1 MIRTATK
8 HFWFY
13 VLLLTVQVSAQETL
27 QSEHFPVPEAIRNN
41 VEFWKKIYTVYPTT
55 SMVIHDMED
64 MSVIYE
70 AVDFSKGSD
79 ANFTYRQ
86 QVQKANQVKDEYAGL
101 MRDWAR
107 GNMDTTSSHPR
118 VRRLLEIYGR
128 TPDPARLLRAAENLR
143 SQLGIQDRFRQGL
156 QRSGLYRDAITLIF
170 AQEGLPL
177 ELIVMPHVE
186 SSFNYKAYSKVGAAG
201 MWQFMRSTGRL
212 FMTINYDVDERLD
225 PIRSTE
231 AAAKLLKLNYSELGS
246 WPLAITAYNHGLS
259 SMKRA
264 RSLYGHDFD
273 KMYREYRHRAFGFAS
288 KNFYAQFLAALEV
301 TNNHIKYFG
310 PLEFHQPEAFVEIPL
325 EHYVTVNRILETFDL
340 SLDYFSELNPGL
352 RPPVMQSQ
360 RRIPKGYT
368 LRLPKSTGVDQ
379 YTLAARLGQ
388 GSQFAKQ
395 VDSDWYRVERGDNL
409 AAIATRHGTTVK
421 ALADY
426 NNLRS
431 THRIDVG
438 MVLKIPPSASKM
450 VASATPATPKPS
462 ALAASDAGV
471 TTPTI
476 TPETIKPEPSR
487 PMPSEE
493 EIIAAMEIESEPS
506 AEPELEAEPVVAV
519 ASAPEIPR
527 EEREAVVT
535 YEATPE
541 PAKAEPVVVSKAT
554 PTENKVATPVRT
566 PSTRKTTDAEW
577 IIVQPEE
584 TLGHYATW
592 LEVSTRRLRELN
604 GLRQNREIHV
614 GQRIRVPY
622 DRVSLE
628 AFEKLRNEF
637 QRSIQEDFFATY
649 QVDTLQTYRI
659 KRGQNIWQI
668 CNTVF
673 EVPIWLVAKYNPER
687 DLTKLKPGDELSIP
701 IVVAINPAAAPSVQ
715 Q

>member
-1 MIRTATK
+1 MIRTVTK
-8 HFWFY
+8 RFLLSTL
-13 VLLLTVQVSAQETL
+13 VLAAHVSAQETL
-27 QSEHFPVPEAIRNN
+27 HPEHFPVPEAIRSN

-79 ANFTYRQ
+79 VFLTYRQ
-86 QVQKANQVKDEYAGL
+86 QVQKANQVKDEYAAL
-101 MRDWAR
+101 MRSWAR
-107 GNMDTTSSHPR
+107 GTLDTTSSNPR
-118 VRRLLEIYGR
+118 VKRLLEIYGR
-128 TPDPARLLRAAENLR
+128 NPDPARLLRATENMR

-177 ELIVMPHVE
+177 ELIILPHVE

-301 TNNHIKYFG
+301 AGNHIKYFG
-310 PLEFHQPEAFVEIPL
+310 PLEFHQPEEFVEISL

-340 SLDYFSELNPGL
+340 SLEYFSELNPGL

-388 GSQFAKQ
+388 GSQYAKQ

-409 AAIATRHGTTVK
+409 AAIAARHGTTVK

-426 NNLRS
+426 NSLRS

-438 MVLKIPPSASKM
+438 MVLKIPPSSAKL
-450 VASATPATPKPS
+450 VASAAPATKPRTIT
-462 ALAASDAGV
+462 ATDAG
-471 TTPTI
+471 TTAPLI
-476 TPETIKPEPSR
+476 TPETIKPEPIR

-493 EIIAAMEIESEPS
+493 EIIAAMEVESEPS
-506 AEPELEAEPVVAV
+506 AEPELETEPVVAV
-519 ASAPEIPR
+519 LNEPEIPR

-535 YEATPE
+535 YEPKPE
-541 PAKAEPVVVSKAT
+541 PEKAAPPVVTKVVERT
-554 PTENKVATPVRT
+554 PATPVRA
-566 PSTRKTTDAEW
+566 PQKTSDAEW
-577 IIVQPEE
+577 IVVQPEE

-614 GQRIRVPY
+614 GQRIRVPF
-622 DRVSLE
+622 DRVSVTT
-628 AFEKLRNEF
+628 FEKLRNEF

-673 EVPIWLVAKYNPER
+673 EVPIWLVAKYNPDR

-701 IVVAINPAAAPSVQ
+701 VVVAINPSAAPSVQ

>member
-1 MIRTATK
+1 MIKTIGKALVLCAGLWAT
-8 HFWFY
+8 
-13 VLLLTVQVSAQETL
+13 LASAQGTEP
-27 QSEHFPVPEAIRNN
+27 FPVPEAIRGN

-55 SMVIHDMED
+55 SMVIHDMEE

-70 AVDFSKGSD
+70 AVDFSKGDDVNLS
-79 ANFTYRQ
+79 YRQ
-86 QVQKANQVKDEYAGL
+86 QVQKANQVKDDYAAL
-101 MRDWAR
+101 MRSWAR
-107 GNMDTTSSHPR
+107 GELDTSAANPR
-118 VRRLLEIYGR
+118 VKRLLEIYGSN
-128 TPDPARLLRAAENLR
+128 PDPARLTRAAENMR
-143 SQLGIQDRFRQGL
+143 SQSGIQDRFRQGL
-156 QRSGLYRDAITLIF
+156 QRSGLYRDAISLIF

-177 ELIVMPHVE
+177 ELIMLPHVE

-212 FMTINYDVDERLD
+212 FMTISYDVDERLD

-301 TNNHIKYFG
+301 ANNHIKYFG
-310 PLEFHQPEAFVEIPL
+310 PLEFHQPEAFVEMPL

-340 SLDYFSELNPGL
+340 SLEYFSDLNPGL

-360 RRIPKGYT
+360 RRIPRGYT
-368 LRLPKSTGVDQ
+368 LRLPRSAGVDQ

-409 AAIATRHGTTVK
+409 AAIAARHNTTAR
-421 ALADY
+421 ALAEY
-426 NNLRS
+426 NNLRN
-431 THRIDVG
+431 THRIDAG
-438 MVLKIPPSASKM
+438 MILKIPPSATKM
-450 VASATPATPKPS
+450 IASATPATPKPGPVTS
-462 ALAASDAGV
+462 SDIGV
-471 TTPTI
+471 TSPII
-476 TPETIKPEPSR
+476 TPETIKPEPTR
-487 PMPSEE
+487 AMPSEE
-493 EIIAAMEIESEPS
+493 EIIAAMEVESEPNP
-506 AEPELEAEPVVAV
+506 EPELEPEPVVAV
-519 ASAPEIPR
+519 VAEPEIPR

-535 YEATPE
+535 YDLDNE
-541 PAKAEPVVVSKAT
+541 PP
-554 PTENKVATPVRT
+554 KVAPPVATKVTGATGDAARA
-566 PSTRKTTDAEW
+566 PRKASSGEW
-577 IIVQPEE
+577 ILVQPEE

-604 GLRQNREIHV
+604 GLRSRQEIHI
-614 GQRIRVPY
+614 GQRIRVSY
-622 DRVSLE
+622 DRVSVE
-628 AFEKLRNEF
+628 AFERQRNEF

-649 QVDTLQTYRI
+649 QVDTLQAYRI
-659 KRGQNIWQI
+659 KRGQNIWRI
-668 CNTVF
+668 CNNVF
-673 EVPIWLVAKYNPER
+673 EVPIWLVAKYNPDR
-687 DLTKLKPGDELSIP
+687 DLTKLKPGDELAIP
-701 IVVAINPAAAPSVQ
+701 MVVAINPAATPSMQ

>member
-1 MIRTATK
+1 MIKVVTRS
-8 HFWFY
+8 F
-13 VLLLTVQVSAQETL
+13 VLCALLWAAQALAQESL
-27 QSEHFPVPEAIRNN
+27 QQQLFPVPEAIRSN

-55 SMVIHDMED
+55 SMVLHDMED

-70 AVDFSKGSD
+70 AVDFSKGND
-79 ANFTYRQ
+79 VNLTYRQ
-86 QVQKANQVKDEYAGL
+86 QVQKANQIKDEYAAL
-101 MRDWAR
+101 LRSWAR
-107 GNMDTTSSHPR
+107 GTLDTTSSNSR
-118 VRRLLEIYGR
+118 VKRLLEIYGSA
-128 TPDPARLLRAAENLR
+128 PDPARLLRAAESMR

-156 QRSGLYRDAITLIF
+156 QRSGLYRDAISLIF

-177 ELIVMPHVE
+177 ELIILPHVE

-288 KNFYAQFLAALEV
+288 RNFYAQFLAALEV
-301 TNNHIKYFG
+301 ANNHIKYFG
-310 PLEFHQPEAFVEIPL
+310 PLEFHQPEEFVEMPL
-325 EHYVTVNRILETFDL
+325 EHYVTVNRILETFAL

-368 LRLPKSTGVDQ
+368 LRLPKSAGVDQ

-388 GSQFAKQ
+388 GSQYAKQ

-409 AAIATRHGTTVK
+409 AAIAARHGTTVK

-426 NNLRS
+426 NNLRN
-431 THRIDVG
+431 TKRIDAG
-438 MVLKIPPSASKM
+438 MVLKIPPSSAKM
-450 VASATPATPKPS
+450 VASATPTTKPS
-462 ALAASDAGV
+462 TVSDAG
-471 TTPTI
+471 TTAPLL
-476 TPETIKPEPSR
+476 TPETIKPEPMR
-487 PMPSEE
+487 AMPSEE
-493 EIIAAMEIESEPS
+493 EIIAAMEVETEPS
-506 AEPELEAEPVVAV
+506 VEPELAAEPVVAV
-519 ASAPEIPR
+519 ANEPEIPR
-527 EEREAVVT
+527 AEREAVVT
-535 YEATPE
+535 YEPEPEKATLPIVTKTTAQIPATP
-541 PAKAEPVVVSKAT
+541 A
-554 PTENKVATPVRT
+554 RT
-566 PSTRKTTDAEW
+566 PQKMSDPEW
-577 IIVQPEE
+577 ILVQPEE

-614 GQRIRVPY
+614 GQRIRVPF
-622 DRVSLE
+622 DRVSAA

-673 EVPIWLVAKYNPER
+673 EVPMWLVVKYNPDR

-701 IVVAINPAAAPSVQ
+701 VVVAINPAAAPSIQ

>member
-1 MIRTATK
+1 MIKVVTRS
-8 HFWFY
+8 F
-13 VLLLTVQVSAQETL
+13 VLGALLWAAPALAQEGL
-27 QSEHFPVPEAIRNN
+27 QQQLFPVPEAIRNN

-79 ANFTYRQ
+79 VYLTYRQ
-86 QVQKANQVKDEYAGL
+86 QVQKANQVKDEYATL
-101 MRDWAR
+101 IRSWAR
-107 GNMDTTSSHPR
+107 GTLDTTASNPR
-118 VRRLLEIYGR
+118 VQRLLEIYGSN
-128 TPDPARLLRAAENLR
+128 PDPARLTRASENMR
-143 SQLGIQDRFRQGL
+143 TQLGIQDRFRQGL
-156 QRSGLYRDAITLIF
+156 QRSGLYRDAISLIF

-177 ELIVMPHVE
+177 ELIMLPHVE

-212 FMTINYDVDERLD
+212 FMTISYDVDERLD

-231 AAAKLLKLNYSELGS
+231 AAAKLLKMNYAELGS

-301 TNNHIKYFG
+301 ANNHIKYFG
-310 PLEFHQPEAFVEIPL
+310 PLEFHQPEAFVEMPL
-325 EHYVTVNRILETFDL
+325 EHYVTVNRILETFEL
-340 SLDYFSELNPGL
+340 SLEYFSDLNPGL

-360 RRIPKGYT
+360 RRIPKGYM
-368 LRLPKSTGVDQ
+368 LRLPQTAGVDQ

-409 AAIATRHGTTVK
+409 AAIAARHSTTVK
-421 ALADY
+421 ALAEY
-426 NNLRS
+426 NSLRS
-431 THRIDVG
+431 THRIDAG
-438 MVLKIPPSASKM
+438 MVLKIPPSTTKM
-450 VASATPATPKPS
+450 MASATPATTKPGAVTS
-462 ALAASDAGV
+462 SDAGA
-471 TTPTI
+471 TIPLI
-476 TPETIKPEPSR
+476 TPETIRPEPSR
-487 PMPSEE
+487 PTPTEE
-493 EIIAAMEIESEPS
+493 EIIAAMETESEPS
-506 AEPELEAEPVVAV
+506 SEPELEVEPVVVVVTAE
-519 ASAPEIPR
+519 PEIPR

-535 YEATPE
+535 YEPTPE
-541 PAKAEPVVVSKAT
+541 PVKAAPS
-554 PTENKVATPVRT
+554 VATKAATAESTVPTPART
-566 PSTRKTTDAEW
+566 PRKTSAAEW
-577 IIVQPEE
+577 IMVQPEE

-604 GLRQNREIHV
+604 GLRQNREIHI
-614 GQRIRVPY
+614 GQRIRVSY
-622 DRVSLE
+622 DRISAEV
-628 AFEKLRNEF
+628 FEKLRNEF

-668 CNTVF
+668 CNNVF
-673 EVPIWLVAKYNPER
+673 EVPMWLVAKYNPER
-687 DLTKLKPGDELSIP
+687 DLTKLKPGDELAIP
-701 IVVAINPAAAPSVQ
+701 VVVAINPAAAPSVQ

>member
-1 MIRTATK
+1 
-8 HFWFY
+8 
-13 VLLLTVQVSAQETL
+13 
-27 QSEHFPVPEAIRNN
+27 
-41 VEFWKKIYTVYPTT
+41 TVYPTT

-79 ANFTYRQ
+79 VYLTYRQ
-86 QVQKANQVKDEYAGL
+86 QVQKANQVKDEYATL
-101 MRDWAR
+101 IRSWAR
-107 GNMDTTSSHPR
+107 GTLDTTASNPR
-118 VRRLLEIYGR
+118 VQRLLEIYGSN
-128 TPDPARLLRAAENLR
+128 PDPARLTRASENMR
-143 SQLGIQDRFRQGL
+143 TQLGIQDRFRQGL
-156 QRSGLYRDAITLIF
+156 QRSGLYRDAISLIF

-177 ELIVMPHVE
+177 ELIMLPHVE

-212 FMTINYDVDERLD
+212 FMTISYDVDERLD

-231 AAAKLLKLNYSELGS
+231 AAAKLLKMNYAELGS

-301 TNNHIKYFG
+301 ANNHIKYFG
-310 PLEFHQPEAFVEIPL
+310 PLEFHQPEAFVEMPL
-325 EHYVTVNRILETFDL
+325 EHYVTVNRILETFEL
-340 SLDYFSELNPGL
+340 SLEYFSDLNPGL

-360 RRIPKGYT
+360 RRIPKGYM
-368 LRLPKSTGVDQ
+368 LRLPQTAGVDQ

-409 AAIATRHGTTVK
+409 AAIAARHSTTVK
-421 ALADY
+421 ALAEY
-426 NNLRS
+426 NSLRS
-431 THRIDVG
+431 THRIDAG
-438 MVLKIPPSASKM
+438 MVLKIPPSTTKM
-450 VASATPATPKPS
+450 MASATPATTKPGAVTS
-462 ALAASDAGV
+462 SDAGA
-471 TTPTI
+471 TIPLI
-476 TPETIKPEPSR
+476 TPETIRPEPSR
-487 PMPSEE
+487 PTPTEE
-493 EIIAAMEIESEPS
+493 EIIAAMETESEPS
-506 AEPELEAEPVVAV
+506 SEPELEVEPVVVVVTAE
-519 ASAPEIPR
+519 PEIPR

-535 YEATPE
+535 YEPTPE
-541 PAKAEPVVVSKAT
+541 PVKAAPS
-554 PTENKVATPVRT
+554 VATKAATAESTVPTPART
-566 PSTRKTTDAEW
+566 PRKTSAAEW
-577 IIVQPEE
+577 IMVQPEE

-604 GLRQNREIHV
+604 GLRQNREIHI
-614 GQRIRVPY
+614 GQRIRVSY
-622 DRVSLE
+622 DRISAEV
-628 AFEKLRNEF
+628 FEKLRNEF

-668 CNTVF
+668 CNNVF
-673 EVPIWLVAKYNPER
+673 EVPMWLVAKYNPER
-687 DLTKLKPGDELSIP
+687 DLTKLKPGDELAIP
-701 IVVAINPAAAPSVQ
+701 VVVAINPAAAPSVQ

>member
-1 MIRTATK
+1 MIRTVTK
-8 HFWFY
+8 RFLLSTL
-13 VLLLTVQVSAQETL
+13 VLAAHVSAQETL
-27 QSEHFPVPEAIRNN
+27 HPEHFPVPEAIRSN

-79 ANFTYRQ
+79 VFLTYRQ
-86 QVQKANQVKDEYAGL
+86 QVQKANQVKDEYAAL
-101 MRDWAR
+101 MRSWAR
-107 GNMDTTSSHPR
+107 GTLDTTSSNPR
-118 VRRLLEIYGR
+118 VKRLLEIYGR
-128 TPDPARLLRAAENLR
+128 NPDPARLLRATENMR

-177 ELIVMPHVE
+177 ELIILPHVE

-301 TNNHIKYFG
+301 AGNHIKYFG
-310 PLEFHQPEAFVEIPL
+310 PLEFHQPEEFVEISL

-340 SLDYFSELNPGL
+340 SLEYFSELNPGL

-388 GSQFAKQ
+388 GSQYAKQ

-409 AAIATRHGTTVK
+409 AAIAARHGTTVK

-426 NNLRS
+426 NSLRS

-438 MVLKIPPSASKM
+438 MVLKIPPSSAKL
-450 VASATPATPKPS
+450 VASAAPATKPRTIT
-462 ALAASDAGV
+462 ATDAG
-471 TTPTI
+471 TTAPLI
-476 TPETIKPEPSR
+476 TPETIKPEPIR

-493 EIIAAMEIESEPS
+493 EIIAAMEVESEPS
-506 AEPELEAEPVVAV
+506 AEPELETEPVVAV
-519 ASAPEIPR
+519 LNEPEIPR

-535 YEATPE
+535 YEPKPE
-541 PAKAEPVVVSKAT
+541 PEKAAPPVVTKAVERT
-554 PTENKVATPVRT
+554 PATPVRA
-566 PSTRKTTDAEW
+566 PQKTSDAEW
-577 IIVQPEE
+577 IVVQPEE

-614 GQRIRVPY
+614 GQRIRVPF
-622 DRVSLE
+622 DRVSVTT
-628 AFEKLRNEF
+628 FEKLRNEF

-673 EVPIWLVAKYNPER
+673 EVPIWLVAKYNPDR

-701 IVVAINPAAAPSVQ
+701 VVVAINPSAAPSVQ